1 MNNKLLRAV
10 SEPFFEKTG
19 ELESAVYVL
28 FAAPLDKT
36 ASYRSGSRLAPQAIR
51 LASRYMESYSVR
63 SGLDWE
69 DLNLIDIGDALGMA
83 TVEGA
88 VADIQAIV
96 EEIYKLG
103 KTPVMIGGEH
113 TVTFGALRALKPQA
127 VVVFDAHLDLRNELF
142 EEKLCHGTYLRR
154 AYEELR
160 FKLVVVAARALSH
173 EEIDYAELNGII
185 IVTAL
190 DVKRKGINYAVDSVK
205 EALQGVDS
213 VYLSVDMDA
222 IDPSEAPAV
231 GNPSPEGITTMQLLD
246 IVNGFVDRR
255 IVGVDV
261 NEVSPAYDSGNTAVQ
276 SAYLL
281 LEILYNIEV
290 ARRSL
295 S

>member
-1 MNNKLLRAV
+1 VNDKLLRAV
-10 SEPFFEKTG
+10 SEPFFEKMG
-19 ELESAVYVL
+19 ELGDAAYVL

-36 ASYRSGSRLAPQAIR
+36 ASYRGGSRFAPQAIR
-51 LASRYMESYSVR
+51 LASQYMESYSVR
-63 SGLDWE
+63 SSLDWE
-69 DLNLIDIGDALGMA
+69 DLNLIDIGDATRMT

-96 EEIYKLG
+96 EEINELG

-113 TVTFGALRALKPQA
+113 TITFGAIRALKPQA

-142 EEKLCHGTYLRR
+142 NEKLCHATYLRR
-154 AYEELR
+154 AHEELR
-160 FKLVVVAARALSH
+160 FKLVVIAARALSR
-173 EEIDYAELNGII
+173 EEIDYAESNEII
-185 IVTAL
+185 ILTAL
-190 DVKRKGINYAVDSVK
+190 DVKRKGINYTVEEVK
-205 EALQGVDS
+205 KALHGVDS

-231 GNPSPEGITTMQLLD
+231 GNPSPEGITTTQLLD

-255 IVGVDV
+255 IIGVDI

-281 LEILYNIEV
+281 LEILYSIEA